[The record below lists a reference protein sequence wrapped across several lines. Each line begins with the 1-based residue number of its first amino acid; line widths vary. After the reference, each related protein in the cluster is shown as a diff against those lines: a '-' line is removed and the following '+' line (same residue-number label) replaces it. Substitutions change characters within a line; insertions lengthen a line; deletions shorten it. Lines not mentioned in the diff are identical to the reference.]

1 MPTAPPVACTGSC
14 NGRTVVYGGDK
25 CDACRRKANQE
36 KHSGEISDLYRL
48 HKFGWGKFCAS
59 LKAQG
64 NIICQKIT
72 DGVRCPNLA
81 AISHHLISPK
91 EKRELFLSPANVIRL
106 CRDHHPDTPGT
117 PHWKLGVDYVPTIY
131 KLMGVDVVEQLPE
144 IPVQTAQPK
153 PLFFT
158 SSETKIPQSETPA
171 PPRQS
176 MSDLIAQ
183 LAAQKAAQNG

>member
-14 NGRTVVYGGDK
+14 NGRNLVYGGGAT
-25 CDACRRKANQE
+25 CPECLRKQNQE
-36 KHSGEISDLYRL
+36 KHSGEINDLYRL
-48 HKFGWGKFCAS
+48 HKYGWGKFCAS

-72 DGVRCPNLA
+72 DGVRCQNLA

-91 EKRELFLSPANVIRL
+91 ENRELFLSPSNVIRL
-106 CRDHHPDTPGT
+106 CRDHHPDSPGT
-117 PHWKLGVDYVPTIY
+117 PHWKVGVDYVPTIY
-131 KLMGVDVVEQLPE
+131 KLMGIDMVEQLPE
-144 IPVQTAQPK
+144 MSFQIAEPK

-158 SSETKIPQSETPA
+158 SSETKISQNETPV

-183 LAAQKAAQNG
+183 LAAKRENL